1 MARPTRKYG
10 ARRPG
15 AAPDPSAYPEAAY
28 LIDSNN
34 YIFRAFHGVPDF
46 SAADDRPT
54 NATYGFIRTLL
65 MLVRERRPAWAAAIF
80 EGAVSFRN
88 ELFAE
93 YKQNRVE
100 PPDNLVPQFEDCRRA
115 AAAIGF
121 ACLEAEGYEADDLMG
136 SIAVRLRDEGR
147 HVVLVSGD
155 KDLAQLVGER
165 ISLYDVAR
173 DEEFD
178 REKVIERF
186 GVAPEQIPDLLA
198 LIGDAIDN
206 IPGIRGIGDKTA
218 VALLQ
223 GFGSLEAILADP
235 DRIETLAIRNA
246 RAIKEKIIEAATSA
260 RLSHRL
266 ATIATDAPMELDLEA
281 LRYRGADREA
291 VDDLFDELRF
301 GARIRG
307 EIPLWADAGPLFA
320 SAASDEAAAPESPD
334 SPPAPTE
341 KPRTTSAKRARKP
354 SPANEKQDSLF

>member
-10 ARRPG
+10 AKRPG
-15 AAPDPSAYPEAAY
+15 AAPDPAAHPEAAY

-46 SAADDRPT
+46 SAGDDRPT

-65 MLVRERRPAWAAAIF
+65 MLIRARRPAWAAAIF

-100 PPDNLVPQFEDCRRA
+100 PPDSLVPQFEDCRRA

-136 SIAVRLRDEGR
+136 SIAVRMREEGHR
-147 HVVLVSGD
+147 VGLVSGD
-155 KDLAQLVGER
+155 KDLAQLVGEG

-198 LIGDAIDN
+198 LIGDSIDN
-206 IPGIRGIGDKTA
+206 IPGIHGIGDKTA

-223 GFGSLEAILADP
+223 GYGSLDAILADP
-235 DRIETLAIRNA
+235 DRMETLSVRNA
-246 RAIKEKIIEAATSA
+246 RGIKEKIVAAAESA
-260 RLSHRL
+260 RLSRRL
-266 ATIATDAPMELDLEA
+266 ATIATDAPIELDLEA

-291 VDDLFDELRF
+291 VTDLFDELRF

-307 EIPLWADAGPLFA
+307 EIPMWADAGPLFA
-320 SAASDEAAAPESPD
+320 SAAADDATRTDRPDSQAAPGK
-334 SPPAPTE
+334 
-341 KPRTTSAKRARKP
+341 KPRTASKRARRP
-354 SPANEKQDSLF
+354 SPTNEKQDTLF